1 MILFSFAF
9 SETKHGNQIFN
20 SFCFLFTL
28 LNLNFVWRVSLP
40 NVLFGYWELGKKKR
54 KHTKIQGMNC
64 VWHFFLQIFEEI
76 EIAKRRHGK
85 LNTIVM
91 NAVMEACVHCGDVDL
106 ALKVFD
112 EMTKP
117 ESCGV
122 DNVTYGTL
130 LKVLK

>member
-1 MILFSFAF
+1 
-9 SETKHGNQIFN
+9 
-20 SFCFLFTL
+20 
-28 LNLNFVWRVSLP
+28 
-40 NVLFGYWELGKKKR
+40 
-54 KHTKIQGMNC
+54 
-64 VWHFFLQIFEEI
+64 
-76 EIAKRRHGK
+76 
-85 LNTIVM
+85 M

-130 LKVLK
+130 LKGLGEARRIDDAFQLLESVEQGTAVGSPELSAPLVCSLLNALTEAVQEIYAVLMVFWHVMVLCFMKMAVLQS

>member
-1 MILFSFAF
+1 MKILCQMFS
-9 SETKHGNQIFN
+9 
-20 SFCFLFTL
+20 
-28 LNLNFVWRVSLP
+28 
-40 NVLFGYWELGKKKR
+40 
-54 KHTKIQGMNC
+54 
-64 VWHFFLQIFEEI
+64 FFLQIFKEL
-76 EIAKRRHGK
+76 EIAKRRYGK

-112 EMTKP
+112 EMIKP

-122 DNVTYGTL
+122 DNITYGTL